1 MGRPEAPLDPG
12 AGPVQRFALELR
24 KLRREA
30 GGITYRALA
39 QRTEYTVSTLS
50 RAASG
55 EQLPSLAVTLAYV
68 RACGEDEEK
77 WRGRWRRA
85 EEEAAQAQA
94 AGTDDSAS
102 PYQGLARFEPG
113 DSERFFGRDGP
124 VAELLD
130 LVRGGRIAA
139 VVGASGSGKSSL
151 LRAGLIPVLRN
162 SPSPNGTSAPAETQ
176 AAPAEPPAD
185 RTRTPAARPAAIRI
199 FTPGAHPAR
208 THSGLFVPAESDGDT
223 VVVVDQFEETFTL
236 CTDPGERTAFIDL
249 LLAARE
255 PGSRLRVVIA
265 VRADFFGRCAEH
277 RGLLDALRG
286 ATLLLGP
293 MGPAELREA
302 IVKPAAAAGLIVE
315 RALTSRLVDEVADE
329 PGGLPLLSHV
339 LLETWRRRRGRA
351 LTEAAYDAAG
361 GLHGAIARTAEDA
374 YAQLPLRHAE
384 FARRVLLRLI
394 TPGEG
399 AQDTRRP
406 VGRAEL
412 DSLAPSEGRDH
423 VLERL
428 ARARLVILDEESV
441 DLAHEA
447 LITAWPRLRT
457 WVEEDREWLGVHRR
471 LAEAATAWEE
481 LGRDPGALYRG
492 SRLAVLREAVAR
504 DGVRDQLNAVER
516 AFVDASIGL
525 DDSERAAAVRRN
537 RRLRLLAASLALL
550 LLVVTG
556 VSVVALRLRDEAV
569 HAQQVSLSRQLAAE
583 ALGLVESRPAAAMLV
598 SAEAFRVAP
607 TFEARSA
614 LLTVSA
620 HQQYRAELTG
630 HGEAVS
636 EAAFS
641 RDGTLATVSRDR
653 TVILWDSERRR
664 RIATLRDHRTWLRAV
679 AFSPDGRT
687 LATGGDDGR
696 LVLWDVAKRR
706 ITAAL
711 TGHEGQIKG
720 IAFSPDGR
728 TVAGVGA
735 DRRVRLW
742 NVEDRSRKLTLSGH
756 TGTVWAV
763 AFSPDGRT
771 LATASSDRTARLWDA
786 RSGEPVATLT
796 GHKASVEGVAF
807 GPDGRTLATAS
818 NDGTA
823 RLWDVGRRENVESVA
838 TLHGHRGLVK
848 AVAFSHDGRTL
859 ATGGADKSVM
869 LWDASNGRR
878 LTKLTGQTTQIYT
891 LASAPR
897 GSLLASAGEDG
908 KVALWDTA
916 RIPLSSHEQRV
927 NDVQFSPDGRT
938 LATASGDHTVALWD
952 PRRRTLRATLKGGAG
967 FAHAVAFSPDSRT
980 LVTATGT
987 TGRSERNHVLSFW
1000 DADGH
1005 GPPVRRTG
1013 HTGRVLDV
1021 AYSPD
1026 GRILATAGEDGRAG
1040 LWDAA
1045 RRSRLATLTS
1055 SPEETQN
1062 AVNGVAFSPDGR
1074 TLATANQN
1082 GRAVLWDVAERRRL
1096 ATLSGRS
1103 AHLRAVAFSPDG
1115 RTLATAGVDRAVTLW
1130 DVAERRPVATLSG
1143 NSGPARAMAFSP
1155 GGRILATATANKSV
1169 VLWDVDRRK
1178 PLAMLTGHTSQVRSV
1193 AFSPDGRTL
1202 ASGGDD
1208 HSVKLWDVDPGHTSA
1223 RFCAAVGRNLTPGE
1237 WRQFVPGAAYR
1248 ETCPGT

>member
-1 MGRPEAPLDPG
+1 M
-12 AGPVQRFALELR
+12 
-24 KLRREA
+24 
-30 GGITYRALA
+30 
-39 QRTEYTVSTLS
+39 
-50 RAASG
+50 
-55 EQLPSLAVTLAYV
+55 AVTLAYV
-68 RACGEDEEK
+68 RACGGDVEEWRDRWRQADEE
-77 WRGRWRRA
+77 A
-85 EEEAAQAQA
+85 TLAQAD
-94 AGTDDSAS
+94 GTDDTAS

-113 DSERFFGRDGP
+113 DRDRFFGRDAP
-124 VAELLD
+124 VAELLE

-151 LRAGLIPVLRN
+151 LRAGLIPALQDPA
-162 SPSPNGTSAPAETQ
+162 SPSQASGPTEAE
-176 AAPAEPPAD
+176 AV
-185 RTRTPAARPAAIRI
+185 RPAAIRI

-208 THSGLFVPAESDGDT
+208 THADRFEPAESEGET
-223 VVVVDQFEETFTL
+223 VLVVDQFEETFTL

-249 LLAARE
+249 LLAAQE
-255 PGSRLRVVIA
+255 PGSRLRVVMA

-315 RALTSRLVDEVADE
+315 RALTSRLVEEVADE

-351 LTEAAYDAAG
+351 LTETAYDAAG

-374 YAQLPLRHAE
+374 YAQLSPQHAE

-406 VGRAEL
+406 VARAEL
-412 DSLAPSEGRDH
+412 DTLAPSEDLDH

-428 ARARLVILDEESV
+428 ARARLIILDEESV

-447 LITAWPRLRT
+447 LITAWPRLRA

-481 LGRDPGALYRG
+481 LERDSGALYRG
-492 SRLAVLREAVAR
+492 SRLAVLREALAR
-504 DGVRDQLNAVER
+504 DGVRNQLNAVEG

-525 DDSERAAAVRRN
+525 EDGERAAAVRRN
-537 RRLRLLAASLALL
+537 RRLRLLASGLALL

-556 VSVVALRLRDEAV
+556 VSVVALQLREEAV

-598 SAEAFRVAP
+598 SVEAFRAAP

-620 HQQYRAELTG
+620 NQQYRAELAG

-653 TVILWDSERRR
+653 TVVLWDGDRRR
-664 RIATLRDHRTWLRAV
+664 RVATLKSHDTWLRAV
-679 AFSPDGRT
+679 AFTPDGRT
-687 LATGGDDGR
+687 LATGGNDGR
-696 LVLWDVAKRR
+696 LVLWDVAKRK

-711 TGHEGQIKG
+711 TGHKGQIKG

-728 TVAGVGA
+728 TAASVGT
-735 DRRVRLW
+735 DRTVRLW
-742 NVEDRSRKLTLSGH
+742 DVEDRSEKLKLSGH
-756 TGTVWAV
+756 TGPVWAV

-771 LATASSDRTARLWDA
+771 LATVSSDRTVRLWDTG
-786 RSGEPVATLT
+786 SGDPVAKLT
-796 GHKASVEGVAF
+796 GHDASVEGVAF
-807 GPDGRTLATAS
+807 SPDGRTLATAS

-823 RLWDVGRRENVESVA
+823 RLWDVRRRKSVA
-838 TLHGHRGLVK
+838 TLSGHKGQVK
-848 AVAFSHDGRTL
+848 AVAFSPDGRVL

-869 LWDASNGRR
+869 LWDAANGRR

-891 LASAPR
+891 LAFGPR

-938 LATASGDHTVALWD
+938 LATAGSDRTVALWD
-952 PRRRTLRATLKGGAG
+952 PARRTLRATLKGGAG
-967 FAHAVAFSPDSRT
+967 FAHAVAFSPKGRT
-980 LVTATGT
+980 LVTASGT
-987 TGRSERNHVLSFW
+987 TGRSEGNQALSFW
-1000 DADGH
+1000 DAKGH

-1013 HTGRVLDV
+1013 HAGRVLDV

-1026 GRILATAGEDGRAG
+1026 GRTVATAGEDGKVG
-1040 LWDAA
+1040 LWDAV
-1045 RRSRLATLTS
+1045 RRTRVATLTAA
-1055 SPEETQN
+1055 PGEAEG
-1062 AVNGVAFSPDGR
+1062 AVNSVAFSPDGR
-1074 TLATANQN
+1074 TLATAGQS
-1082 GRAVLWDVAERRRL
+1082 GKAVLWNVARRTRL
-1096 ATLSGRS
+1096 ATLSGGGG
-1103 AHLRAVAFSPDG
+1103 HLRAVAFSPDG
-1115 RTLATAGVDRAVTLW
+1115 RTLATAGIEQAVTLW
-1130 DVAERRPVATLSG
+1130 DVDGRRRAGTLAG
-1143 NSGPARAMAFSP
+1143 NAGPARAMAFSP
-1155 GGRILATATANKSV
+1155 DGRVVATATANKSV
-1169 VLWDVDRRK
+1169 VLWDVDRRR
-1178 PLAMLTGHTSQVRSV
+1178 PLATLTGHTKQVRSV
-1193 AFSPDGRTL
+1193 SFSPDGRTL
-1202 ASGGDD
+1202 ATGGDD
-1208 HSVKLWDVDPGHTSA
+1208 SSVKLWDVDAGYASA
-1223 RFCAAVGRNLTPGE
+1223 QFCASVGRNLTHGE
-1237 WRQFVPGAAYR
+1237 WRQYVPGVPYR
-1248 ETCPGT
+1248 ETCPRV